1 MKNQTA
7 AATRTSS
14 SCGHGHS
21 HRHGAPPSPSDCLEV
36 PTAFGSSE
44 TILTWPIFNG
54 RWSRNFLSQEILIGS
69 LSSGSDAQGDHHHY
83 HHHRNPSKGRVKRAS
98 QGINEEN
105 VPGLVD
111 CFLQL
116 VHSKNPVLNTRQIR
130 EAARHVAEDGVG
142 WDASSCIVVRSS
154 TLIVNT
160 LAIHSIQDLTLSVCG
175 LRRQLAI
182 HSTAHSCIAYDYSI
196 DAHRYSC
203 SPAPWAP
210 LHVHSIHHPR
220 WACSAGALL

>member
-1 MKNQTA
+1 MADGHVTSCLKKFSLAVSPQA
-7 AATRTSS
+7 QMRKATT
-14 SCGHGHS
+14 
-21 HRHGAPPSPSDCLEV
+21 
-36 PTAFGSSE
+36 TITTTITTTTE
-44 TILTWPIFNG
+44 THPRG
-54 RWSRNFLSQEILIGS
+54 
-69 LSSGSDAQGDHHHY
+69 
-83 HHHRNPSKGRVKRAS
+83 VKRAS

-111 CFLQL
+111 RFLQL